1 MIIARRKR
9 FFRGT
14 LANFC
19 KSKKCIIF
27 NVDYRPGLKKSK
39 FDMTLIGHSPFKAKI
54 VADRNFVDN
63 FSIGIQSCF
72 NSNVFLNG
80 YILTYFSNVYVIF
93 KSKI

>member
-39 FDMTLIGHSPFKAKI
+39 FDMTLIGHSPFKKEKKMGT
-54 VADRNFVDN
+54 NHQQ
-63 FSIGIQSCF
+63 IQRPPG
-72 NSNVFLNG
+72 VTTPP
-80 YILTYFSNVYVIF
+80 IP
-93 KSKI
+93 